1 MADTGPKDTANV
13 TEDEELAC
21 LALIT
26 PVSPGLLNDLLYQ
39 SLLNPASENE
49 LILTSLPHLT
59 SMTFNIVLK
68 EVTYGLD
75 KGLCEQGPMS
85 HHVQS

>member
-13 TEDEELAC
+13 TEDEELVC

-26 PVSPGLLNDLLYQ
+26 PVSPGPLNNLLRQ

-49 LILTSLPHLT
+49 LILTSLPHPT
-59 SMTFNIVLK
+59 SMTFNIILK
-68 EVTYGLD
+68 EVTYGLN

-85 HHVQS
+85 P